1 MAEKHIE
8 EFITDRLG
16 GSRVEKVGERC
27 QANAVYVVNVYS
39 VLDEEPRDFNV
50 AVKECSGKQFSST
63 KSAYLPDFA
72 ALRYADSRMI

>member
-1 MAEKHIE
+1 
-8 EFITDRLG
+8 
-16 GSRVEKVGERC
+16 
-27 QANAVYVVNVYS
+27 VVNVYS

-72 ALRYADSRMI
+72 ALRYADSRMIWSCDDSRISTPLEK